1 LLWNM
6 AKTSSQLNP
15 LSNINLKDHTSV
27 PQSKVDAK
35 SPANKMTAVSK
46 IKL

>member
-1 LLWNM
+1 M
-6 AKTSSQLNP
+6 VKHSPELNP
-15 LSNINLKDHTSV
+15 LSNKNLKDPTSL

-35 SPANKMTAVSK
+35 APANKMTGVSK

>member
-1 LLWNM
+1 MWCGESVTHVY
-6 AKTSSQLNP
+6 ARCREGER
-15 LSNINLKDHTSV
+15 IFHTSL